1 MHPLLLVAT
10 DGLPSWAT
18 ALLAITKDVGIP
30 VAGAAAIIYWFA
42 TRLER
47 LLNEIL
53 AALRDNTKA
62 TVDFTASQREH
73 TASILALKGQVAEV
87 ERDVEGLAGTLR
99 AEVTG
104 PHRVPPE
111 LRMAGGKK
119 EGT

>member
-1 MHPLLLVAT
+1 MIPLFLTAT

-18 ALLAITKDVGIP
+18 ALLAVTKDVGIP

-53 AALRDNTKA
+53 GALKDNTKA

-73 TASILALKGQVAEV
+73 TGALQALKGQVAEV
-87 ERDVEGLAGTLR
+87 ERDVERVEVQLR
-99 AEVTG
+99 ENTG
-104 PHRVPPE
+104 KHIVPLE
-111 LRMAGGKK
+111 LRKK
-119 EGT
+119 EGG